1 MKNRWNRSMAPLIGI
16 GAILLIWYGVCR
28 ADMFSAYVLPPP
40 SGVFRSFYKMAVNG
54 ELWKDIFISFVR
66 VAKGFSI
73 AFVLAFGLGM
83 VRILLPGTSGVLDRV
98 GGDRRRRGDGE
109 HHIRVWADA
118 RHGQH
123 SGHAGL

>member
-1 MKNRWNRSMAPLIGI
+1 MAVIQGRYPKIVAKAARIWDQSAGKTPAGTTVERTDAEALRSGSISVKVVNRAGDAIAGVPFTVTLQ
-16 GAILLIWYGVCR
+16 GAARFVQGGNT
-28 ADMFSAYVLPPP
+28 F
-40 SGVFRSFYKMAVNG
+40 SGVVDER
-54 ELWKDIFISFVR
+54 R
-66 VAKGFSI
+66 
-73 AFVLAFGLGM
+73 
-83 VRILLPGTSGVLDRV
+83 VLDRV